1 MFEKVF
7 IEKLHLSFASLQGNQ
22 THEAFKCET
31 YRRSCSTKP
40 HRASNHK
47 FDVAKNDSEAEV
59 FYTEKS
65 EVNRMQLS
73 KAFSFLCGVLF
84 LAMKGNAS
92 SSRNDKRSVAEI
104 ASVMTRA
111 CGISESKVFHY
122 EVELFY
128 MYEIQLQMKSHEIEE
143 AVDVF
148 GIEKAIASELAR
160 SSSICM
166 AIMSHPSRHTVVTGP
181 QCSQLS
187 VSHHCHVVRGL
198 THLFVDVHES
208 DLVAPVT
215 VDHIE
220 NILADSQFLN
230 KFSATHIEASRL
242 TQRMGEHITPIKSPS
257 NTVAESEGAGQT
269 AIIAIVILSALCT
282 VMSLAVIFLCG
293 HKRRKRGAPE
303 NEPTHKS
310 RIAYFVAR
318 RRQFWDQLEGRDL
331 SPGIVEHE
339 NQSTFSV
346 SDLTSQDRS
355 VQVVMKMDRILEEEA
370 GTESVE
376 GVFNSDLSNPCH
388 RAHDEK
394 TLSVSS
400 ASSGTSSSGLGGF
413 AAQLSF
419 IRNWHDTNKTTNVP
433 PSYGSPPPRKVWE
446 KAGIPPSYF
455 DDTNPESP
463 VRQSSQFIS
472 PCVTGSPRSIQISNS
487 DQTRGS
493 STLRVEFIHAAHG
506 QRDGKDENSVIS
518 DSHTSIDD
526 ESQEST
532 MKYLADSDVGN
543 FRILEFSLPPSIDD
557 FATEATPDISGKSHF
572 VGSIPS
578 DSENSFLDSES
589 SIEEDD
595 ESVPEQL
602 VRWGPFVDSSEETD
616 PSCTNSFILTS
627 EADDATQATVRGVSR
642 QFRGPRSE
650 EMSSLQKESP
660 HRESVSEEDDES
672 SQWTPSYIQLDS
684 SLDISD
690 DLEAGYHPTLQLL
703 GDFKMEEPAED
714 MSYSDSELSSQVEKP
729 CNTAKVSLAQLR
741 SSLLWK
747 PKNFHRPV
755 WRNQAEHKDKENEEN
770 HNPVLGIHRS
780 RPLQGWSRS
789 KLS

>member
-1 MFEKVF
+1 MKV
-7 IEKLHLSFASLQGNQ
+7 
-22 THEAFKCET
+22 
-31 YRRSCSTKP
+31 
-40 HRASNHK
+40 
-47 FDVAKNDSEAEV
+47 
-59 FYTEKS
+59 
-65 EVNRMQLS
+65 
-73 KAFSFLCGVLF
+73 
-84 LAMKGNAS
+84 NAS
-92 SSRNDKRSVAEI
+92 SLRNDKRSVAEI
-104 ASVMTRA
+104 DSVMTRA
-111 CGISESKVFHY
+111 CGISKSKVFHY

-143 AVDVF
+143 AVDVL
-148 GIEKAIASELAR
+148 GIEKAIASGLAR

-187 VSHHCHVVRGL
+187 ASHHCHVVRGL
-198 THLFVDVHES
+198 TQLFVDVHES

-242 TQRMGEHITPIKSPS
+242 TQRMGEHITPIESPS
-257 NTVAESEGAGQT
+257 NTVGESKGAGQT

-282 VMSLAVIFLCG
+282 AMSLAVIILCG
-293 HKRRKRGAPE
+293 HRRCKRGAPE

-318 RRQFWDQLEGRDL
+318 RRQFWDQLEGRDH

-419 IRNWHDTNKTTNVP
+419 IRNWHDTNKTTNGP

-455 DDTNPESP
+455 DDTYPHESP

-472 PCVTGSPRSIQISNS
+472 PCVTGSPRSIQISSS
-487 DQTRGS
+487 DQTKGS

-506 QRDGKDENSVIS
+506 QRDGKDNNSVVS
-518 DSHTSIDD
+518 DSHISSNDH

-532 MKYLADSDVGN
+532 EKYLPDSDLGN
-543 FRILEFSLPPSIDD
+543 FRILETSLPPSIDD
-557 FATEATPDISGKSHF
+557 FATKVTPDISGKSHF

-595 ESVPEQL
+595 ESVPEHSA
-602 VRWGPFVDSSEETD
+602 RREPFVDSSEETD
-616 PSCTNSFILTS
+616 HSCANSFISTS
-627 EADDATQATVRGVSR
+627 EADDATQATVRRDSR
-642 QFRGPRSE
+642 QFRGPRNE
-650 EMSSLQKESP
+650 EMSSFQKESP
-660 HRESVSEEDDES
+660 HSESVSEEDDES

-690 DLEAGYHPTLQLL
+690 DLEAGYHPTLRLL
-703 GDFKMEEPAED
+703 GDFKMEEPSED

-729 CNTAKVSLAQLR
+729 CNTAKVSLVQLR

-747 PKNFHRPV
+747 PKNFHQPV
-755 WRNQAEHKDKENEEN
+755 CQAEHKDKENEEN

-789 KLS
+789 RLS